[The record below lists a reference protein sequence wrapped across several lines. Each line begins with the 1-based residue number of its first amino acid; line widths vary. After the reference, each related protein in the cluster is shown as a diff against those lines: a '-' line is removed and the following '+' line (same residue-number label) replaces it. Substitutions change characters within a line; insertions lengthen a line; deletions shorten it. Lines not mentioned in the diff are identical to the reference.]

1 MTGPAGS
8 GTAERRRGAGTGD
21 GPSRRESGTGVL
33 LATLALLALSWIVVP
48 TAAAVQGGPGQAGE
62 LARQSLRPYG
72 HVFVAYALA
81 WALVLGWVV
90 SLGRRWSRL
99 EDELGRDDDG

>member
-1 MTGPAGS
+1 MTRN
-8 GTAERRRGAGTGD
+8 RRTTTMR
-21 GPSRRESGTGVL
+21 
-33 LATLALLALSWIVVP
+33 ALLILAGLVALGWILDPGGV
-48 TAAAVQGGPGQAGE
+48 AAQGGPGQAGG

-90 SLGRRWSRL
+90 SLGRRWSQV
-99 EDELGRDDDG
+99 EEELGREPDDG

>member
-1 MTGPAGS
+1 MNRGSVRVKPMLIVLGLSALVLVLIPAFG
-8 GTAERRRGAGTGD
+8 
-21 GPSRRESGTGVL
+21 
-33 LATLALLALSWIVVP
+33 LA
-48 TAAAVQGGPGQAGE
+48 QGGPGQAGE

-72 HVFVAYALA
+72 HVFIAYALA

-99 EDELGRDDDG
+99 EDDIEAGPGPE